1 MTDQAAPRPE
11 AQGGALW
18 VGLAWIVLYIALIA
32 PVFVGSAF
40 GAQMA
45 AGALAL
51 PWLSPVL
58 HGVLW
63 IAGVLLVTWFV
74 RVKLN
79 RRPWAGLGVP
89 RPQLGRLALGAVCGV
104 AVILAITAIEWGLG
118 WVHLSPI
125 DRSEVH
131 HTPRLVWISLT
142 LLPSLAVGIAE
153 ELGFRGYVFQTLAE
167 RSRVWIA
174 ALATGVIFGALHF
187 TLSGF
192 TWSFVVSVLLISI
205 TYVVLRFATG
215 SLWFPIGVHGA
226 WDWTQTYFIGLSS
239 FGTPHDPA
247 LIHVRQSG
255 PALWVGDGEAIE
267 GGLLFLL
274 AIAGLL
280 VLTLVLS
287 RRVPWSRRLSPI
299 GLTPVDR

>member
-1 MTDQAAPRPE
+1 
-11 AQGGALW
+11 
-18 VGLAWIVLYIALIA
+18 
-32 PVFVGSAF
+32 
-40 GAQMA
+40 MA
-45 AGALAL
+45 AHALGM

-63 IAGVLLVTWFV
+63 IAGVLLVTWLV

-79 RRPWAGLGVP
+79 RRPWSGLGVP
-89 RPQLGRLALGAVCGV
+89 RPQLGRLALGAACGV
-104 AVILAITAIEWGLG
+104 AVILAIAAIEWGLG
-118 WVHLSPI
+118 WVQFSAV
-125 DRSEVH
+125 DQTDVH
-131 HTPRLVWISLT
+131 ETPRLVWMALT
-142 LLPSLAVGIAE
+142 LLPSLGVGIAE

-174 ALATGVIFGALHF
+174 ALVMGVIFGALHF

-192 TWSFVVSVLLISI
+192 SWSFVVSVLLIST

-215 SLWFPIGVHGA
+215 SLWYPIGAHGA
-226 WDWTQTYFIGLSS
+226 WDWAQTYFIGLSS

-255 PALWVGDGEAIE
+255 PALWVGDGQAIE

-280 VLTLVLS
+280 VLTLLLS
-287 RRVPWSRRLSPI
+287 RRVPWTKRLATT
-299 GLTPVDR
+299 GLTPVDC